1 MLRGHQLQPVH
12 PRREQ
17 WAVSSKLGLTLSQRH
32 RIEDRNSV
40 GCGNNLI
47 KCSITMMGLTKY
59 LNNKKNSYW
68 KGLNVKNIECLHRKF
83 VLICVQQPR
92 LNQGPTAK
100 RSQPAGDICVMPGY
114 VLRHFCIILCVGG
127 MSLWNIWTILN
138 KSKWEWMESQARI
151 FYRHSL
157 GPCLPW
163 AWDIQSSLR
172 LRAQSAATMR
182 DVQRY
187 ADIAAAIQRNH

>member
-1 MLRGHQLQPVH
+1 
-12 PRREQ
+12 
-17 WAVSSKLGLTLSQRH
+17 
-32 RIEDRNSV
+32 
-40 GCGNNLI
+40 
-47 KCSITMMGLTKY
+47 
-59 LNNKKNSYW
+59 
-68 KGLNVKNIECLHRKF
+68 
-83 VLICVQQPR
+83 
-92 LNQGPTAK
+92 
-100 RSQPAGDICVMPGY
+100 MPGY

-138 KSKWEWMESQARI
+138 KSKWEWMESRARI

-163 AWDIQSSLR
+163 AWDIQSPLR

-187 ADIAAAIQRNH
+187 ADIAAAIPRKPLAYTIVWLSLKRNTLDTSPLLILASTELVQRGLRTVASTPWRTRAHTAQCPGRNTRASGHCLQPMYPGEINTITMMGGSADCLQGEKTQNLC